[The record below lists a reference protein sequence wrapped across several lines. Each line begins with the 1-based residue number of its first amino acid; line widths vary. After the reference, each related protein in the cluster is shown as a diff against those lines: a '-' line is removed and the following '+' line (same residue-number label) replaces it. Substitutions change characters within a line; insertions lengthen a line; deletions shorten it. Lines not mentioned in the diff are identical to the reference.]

1 MSSPSPHLDSFVF
14 CLRERMDPENPDNK
28 SDNRHTDSKYVK
40 VPKSETADLRDEIIR
55 HLRTTD
61 GNMKVGEFVDL
72 VDKYYNIFLQ
82 RQGKLKR
89 GAIKTGSKMAG
100 VDPSTKKGRKWWV
113 DGCGGDEDSPFIES
127 YGPVFTPSGAYHEY
141 FEDLQMC
148 LIKECPKAF
157 QAKKKKKKRS
167 QKKKK
172 DKSEK
177 KKPSKK
183 KKKPSKKKP
192 TRKKKKQSHKKKK

>member
-1 MSSPSPHLDSFVF
+1 
-14 CLRERMDPENPDNK
+14 
-28 SDNRHTDSKYVK
+28 
-40 VPKSETADLRDEIIR
+40 
-55 HLRTTD
+55 
-61 GNMKVGEFVDL
+61 MKVGEFVDL
-72 VDKYYNIFLQ
+72 VDKYYDIFLQ

-100 VDPSTKKGRKWWV
+100 VDPSTKKGRQWWI

-127 YGPVFTPSGAYHEY
+127 YGPVFTPSGPYYEY

-157 QAKKKKKKRS
+157 QAKMKKKKKKKKQSKKKQS

-172 DKSEK
+172 PVK
-177 KKPSKK
+177 KKPVKKKQSQK
-183 KKKPSKKKP
+183 KKKPS
-192 TRKKKKQSHKKKK
+192 HKKKK